1 MHSEEKVKDDFTI
14 SKPCHVSNIKGK
26 GEDSKWTL
34 DHEKEESISEHTMN
48 RSKAHIPGLDA
59 GATQIPRDAAVDKS
73 GNIKDEID
81 RFTHGLEDTPQPSR
95 PNCCPIFLD
104 SRLGK
109 IRLRV

>member
-1 MHSEEKVKDDFTI
+1 MTLPFPSLATSLI
-14 SKPCHVSNIKGK
+14 SKARVKITSGLLIMQR
-26 GEDSKWTL
+26 
-34 DHEKEESISEHTMN
+34 EESISEHTMN

-95 PNCCPIFLD
+95 PNRCLIFLD